1 MRIGK
6 KLLLLVISVLL
17 VSLPVPSFAFEY
29 ILDEEFD
36 GVPQNIELNLNDL
49 ENTGHNITFEDS
61 AAHISKAGDLGIPD
75 ITAKFEPIYDNVVIE
90 MELNIDEGQ
99 FTLMDD
105 KGQQVINFYTRANSD
120 TQLEMRVSGEVKH
133 RITYNRGTWRK
144 MKFVVDFATDTFAV
158 YLDDDNKLLVSGW
171 ALMGE
176 RSNAAAFRFQQNGSG
191 KTSSLRYLRI
201 SRQPE
206 DVTAKDAAYV
216 SGTLAPA
223 LQSIDADL
231 TLPAKG
237 PHGSDISWS
246 SKDNSVITIGAD
258 GVSATVNRP
267 PFEGE
272 DAQAALT
279 AAISFND
286 YQVEQDIA
294 VKVLKRFS
302 DEALVQAT
310 YDALALEHTDHI
322 ISGFSLPMSGK
333 DGTKITWT
341 SSDEDVIQIN
351 ETGAAVTPK
360 PAEATVVTLTATVT
374 SGSVSRTKQFT
385 INVLAGIG
393 ENLAEKATVS
403 GSTQTAANPAQA
415 AVNADFN
422 HGWQP
427 VLTEPAPYLLLD
439 TGSEKQVT
447 HIRFRPYG
455 KTPLEYRAEIS
466 LDGKKFTLL
475 QSGTM
480 PVEAVTLIALE
491 DMAEFRYFKFTIS
504 NPELVECGLYELQ
517 VFDAPTDAQIIKADM
532 EAFRFEQISR
542 EQPEKI
548 KNDLHLVT
556 TGEKGSQIT
565 YHSSDTSLLQISGS
579 TGRVTRPSGKTDKPV
594 MLTIRFSSGQEWKE
608 LNLSLNIAAT
618 GESGS
623 GTSGGGGTGGGG
635 GGGGIFSGKT
645 VEVPATESP
654 APTAPPQTNQS
665 DFRDLMGYGWAEE
678 AISAL
683 AERGI
688 LTGDGDGLFRPQDS
702 ISREEFAAV
711 LVKAF
716 GIEAEKTESKF
727 SDVPGNS
734 WCASY
739 VETAAEAGI
748 VRGIGEGRFGM
759 GEPITRQ
766 DMAVMLFR
774 AVQKT
779 NLTGGETKLT
789 FADAEEIAPYAA
801 EAVTQLSGTGVFGGK
816 ENGRFAPLD
825 FTTRAEAAVVIFR
838 ILGK

>member
-1 MRIGK
+1 MRICK
-6 KLLLLVISVLL
+6 KLFLLVISVLL

-29 ILDEEFD
+29 VLDEEFD
-36 GVPQNIELNLNDL
+36 NVPQNMELNLNDL
-49 ENTGHNITFEDS
+49 ENTGHTITFEES

-120 TQLEMRVSGEVKH
+120 TQLEMRVSSAVKH

-144 MKFVVDFATDTFAV
+144 MKFVVDFAADTFAV
-158 YLDDDNKLLVSGW
+158 YLDDDNKLLISDWV
-171 ALMGE
+171 LMGE

-191 KTSSLRYLRI
+191 KTSSLRYLKI

-246 SKDNSVITIGAD
+246 SEDNSIITIGSD
-258 GVSATVNRP
+258 GVSATINRP

-272 DAQAALT
+272 DAQVSLT
-279 AAISFND
+279 AAISFNE
-286 YQVEQDIA
+286 YQLEQDIM

-310 YDALALEHTDHI
+310 YDALTLEYTDHI
-322 ISGFSLPMSGK
+322 ISGFSLPVSGK

-341 SSDEDVIQIN
+341 SSDENVIQIN
-351 ETGAAVTPK
+351 ETGAAVTPR
-360 PAEATVVTLTATVT
+360 PAEAADVILTATVT
-374 SGSVSRTKQFT
+374 SGAVSRTKQFT
-385 INVLAGIG
+385 IHVLAGIG
-393 ENLAEKATVS
+393 ENLAEKAAVS

-517 VFDAPTDAQIIKADM
+517 VFDAPTDAQIIQADM
-532 EAFRFEQISR
+532 EAFRFEQISG

-565 YHSSDTSLLQISGS
+565 YHSSDLSLLQISGS

-594 MLTIRFSSGQEWKE
+594 MLTVRFASGQEWKE
-608 LNLSLNIAAT
+608 LNLSLSIAAT
-618 GESGS
+618 GENGS

-635 GGGGIFSGKT
+635 GIFSGKT
-645 VEVPATESP
+645 VEVPMAATP
-654 APTAPPQTNQS
+654 APTAPPQTNQP

-678 AISAL
+678 AILAL
-683 AERGI
+683 SEKGI

-716 GIEAEKTESKF
+716 GIETEKTESRF
-727 SDVPGNS
+727 TDVPGNS
-734 WCASY
+734 WCTSY

-748 VRGIGEGRFGM
+748 VRGIGGGRFGM

-774 AVQKT
+774 AAQ
-779 NLTGGETKLT
+779 NAIPADGEAKLA
-789 FADAEEIAPYAA
+789 FADMEEIAPYAQK
-801 EAVTQLSGTGVFGGK
+801 AVTQLSGTGVFGGK

>member
-1 MRIGK
+1 MRICK

-29 ILDEEFD
+29 VLDEEFD
-36 GVPQNIELNLNDL
+36 RVPQNMELNLNDL
-49 ENTGHNITFEDS
+49 ENTGHTITFEDS

-75 ITAKFEPIYDNVVIE
+75 ITAQFEPVYDNMVIE

-120 TQLEMRVSGEVKH
+120 TQLEMRVSSAVKH

-144 MKFVVDFATDTFAV
+144 MKFVVDFAADTFSV
-158 YLDDDNKLLVSGW
+158 YLDDDNKLLISDWV
-171 ALMGE
+171 LMGE

-216 SGTLAPA
+216 SETLAPA

-246 SKDNSVITIGAD
+246 SEDNSIITIGSD
-258 GVSATVNRP
+258 GVSATINRP

-272 DAQAALT
+272 DAQVSLT
-279 AAISFND
+279 AAISFNE
-286 YQVEQDIA
+286 YQLEQDIM

-310 YDALALEHTDHI
+310 YDALTLEYTDHI
-322 ISGFSLPMSGK
+322 ISSFPLPMSGK

-341 SSDEDVIQIN
+341 SSDENVIQIN

-360 PAEATVVTLTATVT
+360 PAEAADVTLTATVT
-374 SGSVSRTKQFT
+374 SGAVSRTKEFT
-385 INVLAGIG
+385 IHVLAGIG
-393 ENLAEKATVS
+393 ENLAEKAVVS

-439 TGSEKQVT
+439 AGCEKQVT

-455 KTPLEYRAEIS
+455 GTPLEYRAEIS

-491 DMAEFRYFKFTIS
+491 DMAEFRYFRFTIF
-504 NPELVECGLYELQ
+504 NPDLVECGLYELQ
-517 VFDAPTDAQIIKADM
+517 VFDAPTDTQIIQADM
-532 EAFRFEQISR
+532 ESFQFEQISG

-565 YHSSDTSLLQISGS
+565 YHSSDSSLLQISGS
-579 TGRVTRPSGKTDKPV
+579 TGRVSRPSGKTDKPV
-594 MLTIRFSSGQEWKE
+594 MLTVRFASGQEWKE

-618 GESGS
+618 GENGS
-623 GTSGGGGTGGGG
+623 GASGGGGIGG

-654 APTAPPQTNQS
+654 APTAPPQTNQP
-665 DFRDLMGYGWAEE
+665 DFRDLMEYGWAEE

-683 AERGI
+683 AGRGI

-716 GIEAEKTESKF
+716 GIEAEKTETKF
-727 SDVPGNS
+727 SDVPENS

-739 VETAAEAGI
+739 IETAAEAGI
-748 VRGIGEGRFGM
+748 VRGIGGGRFGM

-774 AVQKT
+774 AAQ
-779 NLTGGETKLT
+779 NAIPADGETKLT
-789 FADAEEIAPYAA
+789 FADAEEIAPYAR
-801 EAVTQLSGTGVFGGK
+801 EAVSQLAGTGVFGGK

-838 ILGK
+838 ILEK